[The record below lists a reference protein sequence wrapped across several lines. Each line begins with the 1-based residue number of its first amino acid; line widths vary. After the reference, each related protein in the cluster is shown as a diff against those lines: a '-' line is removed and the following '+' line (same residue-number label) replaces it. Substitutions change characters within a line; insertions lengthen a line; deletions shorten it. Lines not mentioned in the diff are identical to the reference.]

1 MQVIYTI
8 TTLGVADVLKAGPQT
23 AEEIAG
29 KLGEHMVVGSSDLSS
44 ALFHHSFLLGNSEQ
58 LHACRLAVPPQQDS

>member
-23 AEEIAG
+23 IQQIAD
-29 KLGEHMVVGSSDLSS
+29 KLGEHMAVGSSDLCSP
-44 ALFHHSFLLGNSEQ
+44 
-58 LHACRLAVPPQQDS
+58 V